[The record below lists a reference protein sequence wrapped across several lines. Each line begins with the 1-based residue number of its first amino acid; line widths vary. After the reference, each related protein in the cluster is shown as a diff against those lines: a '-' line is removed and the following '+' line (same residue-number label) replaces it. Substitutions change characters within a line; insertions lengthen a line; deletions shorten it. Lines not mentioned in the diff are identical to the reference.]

1 VNLKPLKNVKV
12 TVPESLRAKAANEG
26 SYSKKSS
33 PSNKLSA
40 NTRSS
45 NTTKVTRTVNKDKK
59 TKQSVD
65 KSVDKKQSVDKK
77 VKPVQ
82 TEKITK
88 REKPAID
95 EQKTQSFD
103 FEEQIRE
110 NSIPDEMFDAK
121 NKFSKIESRIAL
133 SAFAFIVFALAASWA
148 AWDKD
153 YAIVGNA
160 DVAYNYGLVGGIMM
174 LVILVYALRKR
185 SRLLRRVGD
194 IKYWYYFHFI
204 FGVIG
209 PVLIV
214 LHTSF
219 GIRSINGGVALIAMF
234 SIVFSGFIGRY
245 IYTRAS
251 YGLRAVEQ
259 DLKVVSSQ
267 LDKGV
272 LSYQIPILQPVEQ
285 QLRGF
290 SKNSLS
296 SSRGVIRTIIRIL
309 FIKHRAKLVYASA
322 SQSTASVL
330 RAIAIKEK
338 WTKSDYRERVKKE
351 KILLQGHL
359 NAVSSIASSRA
370 FEKLAAKWRL
380 LHVPILYVLVLSGL
394 AHVLA
399 VHMY

>member
-1 VNLKPLKNVKV
+1 MNFKPIIKVK
-12 TVPESLRAKAANEG
+12 TVPESLRVKAANETKYTSKFG
-26 SYSKKSS
+26 AASVSDSASKKNRVRTRVRAIDK
-33 PSNKLSA
+33 NKKVI
-40 NTRSS
+40 NQKTR
-45 NTTKVTRTVNKDKK
+45 KVET
-59 TKQSVD
+59 
-65 KSVDKKQSVDKK
+65 KK
-77 VKPVQ
+77 VKPARPKQ
-82 TEKITK
+82 KTK
-88 REKPAID
+88 REVSVISATKV
-95 EQKTQSFD
+95 QKTQTFD

-110 NSIPDEMFDAK
+110 NSVPDAMFEAK
-121 NKFSKIESRIAL
+121 NKFSKIESKIAL
-133 SAFAFIVFALAASWA
+133 SAFAFIVFALAASWM

-160 DVAYNYGLVGGIMM
+160 DVAYNYGLVGGLMM
-174 LVILVYALRKR
+174 SVILIYALRKR
-185 SRLLRRVGD
+185 SRLLRRMGD

-204 FGVIG
+204 FGVVG

-219 GIRSINGGVALIAMF
+219 GIRSINGGVALFAMF

-245 IYTRAS
+245 IYTRVS

-259 DLKVVSSQ
+259 DLKVVATQ

-272 LSYQIPILQPVEQ
+272 LSYQIPPFKSIEL
-285 QLRGF
+285 QLREF

-296 SSRGVIRTIIRIL
+296 APRGFIGTILRIV
-309 FIKHRAKLVYASA
+309 FIKHRAKLVYAST
-322 SQSTASVL
+322 SQGMASVL
-330 RAIAIKEK
+330 RTIAIKEK
-338 WTKSDYRERVKKE
+338 WTKSDYRQRVKKE
-351 KILLQGHL
+351 KILIQGHL

-370 FEKLAAKWRL
+370 FEKLAARWRL